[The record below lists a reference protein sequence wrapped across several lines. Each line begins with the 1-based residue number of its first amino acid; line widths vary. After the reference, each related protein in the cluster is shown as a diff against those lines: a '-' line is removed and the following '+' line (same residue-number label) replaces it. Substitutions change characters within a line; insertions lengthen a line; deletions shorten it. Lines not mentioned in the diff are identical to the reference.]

1 MTDEMRA
8 ALCEKALR
16 ETYNTL
22 LQIYDTLSG
31 EEQRAFDIGEAFG
44 CIKIALHPE
53 TDPQEC
59 VRYVRGGAED
69 EPDTV

>member
-1 MTDEMRA
+1 MTDEARL

-44 CIKIALHPE
+44 CIKTALHPDYNPE
-53 TDPQEC
+53 D
-59 VRYVRGGAED
+59 YVQYMRGGAEN